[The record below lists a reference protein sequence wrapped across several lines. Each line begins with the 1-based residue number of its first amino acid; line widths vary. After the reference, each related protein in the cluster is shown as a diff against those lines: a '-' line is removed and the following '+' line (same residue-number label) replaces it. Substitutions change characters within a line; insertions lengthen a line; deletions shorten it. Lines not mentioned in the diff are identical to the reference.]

1 MRLLRL
7 DLLRYG
13 HLTDV
18 GLDFPADAQLHVV
31 LGANEA
37 GKSTALAAIADGLF
51 GFGHRT
57 DYDFL
62 YGGTQL
68 RVGFTLQA
76 SDGTKARFVR
86 RKGRR
91 DTLRAGGDEAVPDDT
106 LRHFLGGASRE
117 LFERGFGLDG
127 ARLRAGGQELL
138 RSGGEAGESLLAGT
152 GLLHLRAALER
163 LDEEAKTLVGDGRGR
178 RRLSDAVDTWRQA
191 QRAME
196 ERAVT
201 PRTWQDAEKAHA
213 EAVAELT
220 QVQEQARDLAAE
232 ASRLQRVRRVAQ
244 LLTELAAKRD
254 ALIPL
259 AAVPQLP
266 PDADARRHAATTAH
280 AEATRDA
287 AREATELQRLRDA
300 AAALPRDAAVLAA
313 QDAIDAIS
321 ERRPVVLQAETDL
334 PTVLAA
340 IATHSATVAS
350 ALTDLGVSQAPEA
363 ARDAIPPVGERQAV
377 QRLIGRHAG
386 LTAALSAAEA
396 NLAAVTRRRDQEA
409 VALAAMPVPAAPE
422 LLRRTIEAARSEG
435 PLDPELEKAHDGLH
449 AVEQD
454 AANALAALPLWH
466 SDMAGLVACPLPL
479 EAAESM
485 VAAQLEASARALAK
499 AHDEAA
505 KLARDIAADEADIA
519 RLAQGETVP
528 TPDAV
533 AAARVERD
541 RVWRIIRRMHD
552 GGAPQEDADQLTG
565 SLPEIFE
572 ALRDDADRLADRR
585 ADEAQRVADY
595 LTVVTRLAAQRGR
608 QADLAAA
615 LTAAKAA
622 HAQANAAW
630 LALWTPS
637 GLTPESP
644 AVMAE
649 WRRARLEVLRLAEAS
664 AEARRRHAEIAARR
678 DRALA
683 DMRAMLP
690 DTKEHSTLAA
700 LLRRAEL
707 ACTAAEA
714 AVTTHRA
721 LAEALARE
729 AAHLPDCQTAVTK
742 ATTDLT
748 AWQRDWGSAIVAL
761 GLSAETPVETAEAAL
776 AAWARIAENALAW
789 RTDERRVTD
798 MQASIAAFTRDVRT
812 VEARL
817 PDPVSDDQPLVV
829 ATRLARRLGDARKA
843 EADAAAL
850 AARIAVH
857 EAKAADAAQ
866 RVQDAESELL
876 ALRAI
881 AGAPDDAAL
890 ERVITQASQ
899 RDALAHDITDLEQ
912 KLRAQGD
919 GLAED
924 TLRDEAAAADPDTT
938 MARLAEIDTVTMILG
953 ERRETLSVKRT
964 RAEAELARMRAGMDA
979 AGKAQEAADALAGA
993 HAAAER
999 YARLHVARVL
1009 LRAGIERFRAEQQGP
1024 LLRAA
1029 SGHFALLT
1037 AGRYTRLRVA
1047 EDQAGHMVL
1056 LAIRDDGTECPVG
1069 ALSEGARDQLYLA
1082 LRVAVIQ
1089 VHAEHSEPLPFIAD
1103 DLLVHFDDDRAAA
1116 AITLLRQVGRIS
1128 QVILFTHHAHIGAL
1142 AARQEGVAIQ
1152 SI

>member
-1 MRLLRL
+1 MKLLRL

-62 YGGTQL
+62 HGGTQL

-76 SDGTKARFVR
+76 SDGTKTRFVR

-91 DTLRAGGDEAVPDDT
+91 DTLRDGGDEAVPDDT

-138 RSGGEAGESLLAGT
+138 RSGGDAGESLLAGT

-178 RRLSDAVDTWRQA
+178 RRLSEAVDTWRQA
-191 QRAME
+191 HRAME
-196 ERAVT
+196 ERAVA
-201 PRTWQDAEKAHA
+201 PRTWQDAEKSHA
-213 EAVAELT
+213 EAVAELAR
-220 QVQEQARDLAAE
+220 VQEQARELAAE
-232 ASRLQRVRRVAQ
+232 TSRLQRVRRVAQ
-244 LLTELAAKRD
+244 LLAELAAKRD

-266 PDADARRHAATTAH
+266 PDADARRNAATTAH
-280 AEATRDA
+280 AEATRDT
-287 AREATELQRLRDA
+287 AREATELQRLRDM

-350 ALTDLGVSQAPEA
+350 ALMDLGVSQAPEV
-363 ARDAIPPVGERQAV
+363 ARDAIPPAGARQAV
-377 QRLIGRHAG
+377 QRLIGRHAV

-396 NLAAVTRRRDQEA
+396 NLTAVTRRRDQEA
-409 VALAAMPVPAAPE
+409 VALAAMPVPEPPE
-422 LLRRTIEAARSEG
+422 LLRRTIESVRSEG
-435 PLDPELEKAHDGLH
+435 PLDAELEKAHGGLRV
-449 AVEQD
+449 AEQD
-454 AANALAALPLWH
+454 AADALAALPLWH

-479 EAAESM
+479 EATESM
-485 VAAQLEASARALAK
+485 VAAQLEASARTLAK
-499 AHDEAA
+499 SHDEAA
-505 KLARDIAADEADIA
+505 NLARDIMADEADIA

-533 AAARVERD
+533 AAARVARD

-552 GGAPQEDADQLTG
+552 GGATPEDVNQPTG
-565 SLPEIFE
+565 SLPEVFE
-572 ALRDDADRLADRR
+572 ALRDNADRLADRR

-595 LTVVTRLAAQRGR
+595 FTVVTRLAAQRGR

-615 LTAAKAA
+615 LTTAEAA
-622 HAQANAAW
+622 HAQANDTW

-644 AVMAE
+644 VAMAE
-649 WRRARLEVLRLAEAS
+649 WRRARLEVLRLAAAS
-664 AEARRRHAEIAARR
+664 AEARRRHVEIATRHG
-678 DRALA
+678 RALA
-683 DMRAMLP
+683 DMRAVLP
-690 DTKEHSTLAA
+690 DTTEHSTLAA

-714 AVTTHRA
+714 AVTAHRA
-721 LAEALARE
+721 RAEALARE
-729 AAHLPDCQTAVTK
+729 AAHLQDCQTAVTK
-742 ATTDLT
+742 ATADLT
-748 AWQRDWGSAIVAL
+748 AWQHDWGSAIAAL
-761 GLSAETPVETAEAAL
+761 GLGAETPVEIAEAAL
-776 AAWARIAENALAW
+776 AAWARIAEIALAW
-789 RTDERRVTD
+789 RTDDGRVTD
-798 MQASIAAFTRDVRT
+798 MQASIAAFTHVVRT
-812 VEARL
+812 VEAHISH
-817 PDPVSDDQPLVV
+817 PPSDDPPLVV
-829 ATRLARRLGDARKA
+829 ATRLARRLRDARKA

-850 AARIAVH
+850 AARIAAH
-857 EAKAADAAQ
+857 EANATDAAQ
-866 RVQDAESELL
+866 RFQDAESELL

-890 ERVITQASQ
+890 ARVIIQASQ

-938 MARLAEIDTVTMILG
+938 MARLAEIDTVTALLG

-964 RAEAELARMRAGMDA
+964 QAEAELARMRAGMDA

-999 YARLHVARVL
+999 YARLHIARVL

-1029 SGHFALLT
+1029 SGHFSLLT
-1037 AGRYTRLRVA
+1037 AGRYTRLRVD
-1047 EDQAGHMVL
+1047 EDQTGHMVL
-1056 LAIRDDGTECPVG
+1056 RAIRDDGTECPVG

-1089 VHAEHSEPLPFIAD
+1089 AHAEHSEPLPFIAD

-1128 QVILFTHHAHIGAL
+1128 QVILFTHHAHISAL
-1142 AARQEGVAIQ
+1142 AAGQEGVAIQ
-1152 SI
+1152 RI